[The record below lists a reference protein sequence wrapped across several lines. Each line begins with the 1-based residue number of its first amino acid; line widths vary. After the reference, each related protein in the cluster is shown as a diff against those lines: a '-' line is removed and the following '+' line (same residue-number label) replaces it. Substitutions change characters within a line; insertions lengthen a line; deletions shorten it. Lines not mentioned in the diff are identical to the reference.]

1 MADENRP
8 SRPDGRARENDGC
21 HNPTMP
27 VRDRDTDRV
36 DAALTELE
44 VQRVSLSPHGGKL
57 SPHGG
62 EVSGR
67 PVPHL
72 HSALGVESGELT
84 VAQPRQQDLPAGR
97 RVRRQKETHPTTHA
111 KSERGLH
118 AVDEPTPVALAR
130 DQMGGLAGL
139 LRQRHE
145 VGVRHD
151 AQVRKGRAPV
161 GQRPHPR
168 ARSVG
173 TLPILLGEAVQLQRG
188 QQPVSSRWSHRQQA
202 SSLGHSQ
209 LTTLVQR
216 GQQEQRVLDGGN
228 RLAGLHK
235 TTVFRRAG
243 CPDEVLITDPRQGAW

>member
-1 MADENRP
+1 MVDENRP
-8 SRPDGRARENDGC
+8 SRPDGRAREYDGC
-21 HNPTMP
+21 HHPTVP
-27 VRDRDTDRV
+27 ARDRNTDRV
-36 DAALTELE
+36 DPALTQLE

-72 HSALGVESGELT
+72 HSALGVESGKLT
-84 VAQPRQQDLPAGR
+84 VAQLREQDLAAGR
-97 RVRRQKETHPTTHA
+97 RVRRQEESNPTTHA

-118 AVDEPTPVALAR
+118 PVDEPTPVALER
-130 DQMGGLAGL
+130 DQMGGFPGL

-151 AQVRKGRAPV
+151 AQVRKGRAPL

-188 QQPVSSRWSHRQQA
+188 QQPVSSRGSHRQQA
-202 SSLGHSQ
+202 SRLGHPQ
-209 LTTLVQR
+209 LTTLVQG

-235 TTVFRRAG
+235 TTVFRRAE
-243 CPDEVLITDPRQGAW
+243 CRH